1 MYPIEVSDVIEYS
14 VYLAASVCSEQPQ
27 DHDPGGLLAI
37 NCDPNLPAPLP
48 SVHGQPCPAC
58 GTESLTCA
66 EHANRGLGACAL
78 CRIPDSSWRVEH
90 SKYYRI

>member
-37 NCDPNLPAPLP
+37 NPVIPICPLP
-48 SVHGQPCPAC
+48 SHLSTG
-58 GTESLTCA
+58 SL
-66 EHANRGLGACAL
+66 AL
-78 CRIPDSSWRVEH
+78 PVAPRA
-90 SKYYRI
+90 